1 MEKSTQPKKL
11 TKSKVIEKKH
21 RSTIFTI
28 SYVLLNEVIGI
39 LYTRFPNLKKTL
51 RQTHIPVMFEA
62 FVCTMVFVSIIATIA
77 GVITGL
83 TISYLLQN
91 NEFVTSYS
99 AIPIA
104 LGAVFGIVAFVMT
117 YQYPQNEKLKRK
129 SKIAEEM
136 AYFSG
141 YMGTLASSGL
151 TLEGIFRTIAIE
163 QTNEEIVKDAQHLTR
178 DLELLGMD
186 IENALKDLSDR
197 SPLDTYTEFLEGIIS
212 NLEVGGNLKD
222 YFVASGEV
230 QLEQRKNRIREAN
243 QSLGIVTEIYTILL
257 IVFPLLGAIM
267 LSIMGMMSVN
277 LYNFSIISLMNIL
290 TYVFVPAFGII
301 MILMI
306 DSLIP
311 KR

>member
-1 MEKSTQPKKL
+1 
-11 TKSKVIEKKH
+11 
-21 RSTIFTI
+21 
-28 SYVLLNEVIGI
+28 
-39 LYTRFPNLKKTL
+39 
-51 RQTHIPVMFEA
+51 MFEA

-77 GVITGL
+77 GIITGL

-91 NEFVTSYS
+91 NEFVTSFS